1 MRSNVGI
8 GHTRWATCGE
18 KVTKNAH
25 PHYDNSNSIYLV
37 HNGIIGNHAN
47 IKIDHLPGV
56 NFNSDTD
63 TEVIVQLLGK
73 FKKQGMT
80 IVEGLREVEKIASP
94 NSQWGVV
101 VIDKEQPDRIYTS
114 TRGSPILVG
123 LGDREIFVASEVIA
137 FQKHTKEY
145 FETGDGEIHELEIES
160 LEDLK
165 IKLKNDG
172 RLKVISNNDE
182 VLKVPPKP
190 YERFYEYEIR
200 KQATI
205 PFKPDFSRV
214 KAIPFGP
221 YMTLLGCG
229 SSYYAACASHHFFKL
244 LKTFKKI
251 NIIDPVELAE
261 DDIIPGETV
270 AMISQSG
277 ETKDLINIVENCK
290 K

>member
-1 MRSNVGI
+1 MCIR
-8 GHTRWATCGE
+8 
-18 KVTKNAH
+18 
-25 PHYDNSNSIYLV
+25 
-37 HNGIIGNHAN
+37 
-47 IKIDHLPGV
+47 
-56 NFNSDTD
+56 
-63 TEVIVQLLGK
+63 
-73 FKKQGMT
+73 
-80 IVEGLREVEKIASP
+80 
-94 NSQWGVV
+94 
-101 VIDKEQPDRIYTS
+101 DR
-114 TRGSPILVG
+114 
-123 LGDREIFVASEVIA
+123 
-137 FQKHTKEY
+137 
-145 FETGDGEIHELEIES
+145 EIES